1 MKEKNELYTI
11 DLFDRCVIEM
21 ETGEILMYIEDKDL
35 YVGINNDAYLE
46 DVYLVRENIKHIY
59 RDYTMSDVIL

>member
-35 YVGINNDAYLE
+35 YIGINNDAYLE